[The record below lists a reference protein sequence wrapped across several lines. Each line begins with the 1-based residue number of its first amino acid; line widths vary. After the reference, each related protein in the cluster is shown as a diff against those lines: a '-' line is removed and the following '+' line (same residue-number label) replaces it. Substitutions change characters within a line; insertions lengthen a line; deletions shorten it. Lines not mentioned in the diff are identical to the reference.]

1 VLCLV
6 TFSRDHPRAR
16 PAAHSAN
23 APGDMGHHTSNETQP
38 LGQDF
43 CGLGLD
49 EDLAAVECNAGAQ
62 LPAHIKHG
70 WFLGVRKG

>member
-1 VLCLV
+1 
-6 TFSRDHPRAR
+6 
-16 PAAHSAN
+16 
-23 APGDMGHHTSNETQP
+23 MGHHTSNETQP